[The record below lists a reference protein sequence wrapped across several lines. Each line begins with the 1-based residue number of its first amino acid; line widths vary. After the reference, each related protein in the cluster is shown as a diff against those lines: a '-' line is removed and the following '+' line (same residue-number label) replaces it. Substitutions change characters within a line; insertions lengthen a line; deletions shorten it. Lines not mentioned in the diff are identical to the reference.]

1 MDTVWIIR
9 SGGRPRSAPQIEPS
23 PPITTTA
30 NTMAP
35 ERAAAMPGW
44 VVKALP
50 AITPASPASAQPA
63 PNTSVNTR
71 GTSWP
76 SIATI
81 SGCVSAARTTRPSR
95 VRARAA
101 NSATNISSDTA
112 IMNSAVGRIGVAAEV
127 NSGKSSSGGTR

>member
-1 MDTVWIIR
+1 MPIS
-9 SGGRPRSAPQIEPS
+9 SGRQNAPQIEPR

-30 NTMAP
+30 NTIAP
-35 ERAAAMPGW
+35 SDAAMPGC

-63 PNTSVNTR
+63 PNTRVNTR

-76 SIATI
+76 SIDTM

-95 VRARAA
+95 VRASAA
-101 NSATNISSDTA
+101 NSATNMPSDTA
-112 IMNSAVGRIGVAAEV
+112 IMN
-127 NSGKSSSGGTR
+127 TR